1 MDKVKANSILN
12 CWMNE
17 KLPTIS
23 QQKRHPFRPTHA
35 TANKTWRVLN
45 ATCFN
50 NELKLPTFTFH
61 ARKSWWGMCCSDSGR
76 PRELKSRSCCE
87 IMLSDKWF
95 CRLWFLDTLAH
106 EMAHQ
111 YQWDIDGVKR
121 IKRGWE
127 PLMSHGPSFF
137 KHRKS
142 INEHGLV
149 LKTVHNQEG
158 WFEHQCLKKC

>member
-1 MDKVKANSILN
+1 MDKVKASNILN

-87 IMLSDKWF
+87 IMLSDKIDK
-95 CRLWFLDTLAH
+95 RVNHAH
-106 EMAHQ
+106 FRS
-111 YQWDIDGVKR
+111 IRKTKIFKR
-121 IKRGWE
+121 IKRGWNK
-127 PLMSHGPSFF
+127 LYCNILYSYCRRCKRIM
-137 KHRKS
+137 
-142 INEHGLV
+142 
-149 LKTVHNQEG
+149 
-158 WFEHQCLKKC
+158 